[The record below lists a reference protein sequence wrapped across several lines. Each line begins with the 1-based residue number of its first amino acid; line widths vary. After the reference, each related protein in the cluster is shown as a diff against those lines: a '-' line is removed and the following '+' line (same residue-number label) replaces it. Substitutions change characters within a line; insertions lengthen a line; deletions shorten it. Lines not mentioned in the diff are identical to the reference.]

1 MADHINLKDLPTEG
15 ERLDFNKVSRYAVML
30 LGAGGI
36 GLIVSIILLFIPA
49 TQKAYGFSWLLGTVF
64 FFTIAVGGI
73 FWTLLHH
80 ASNSG
85 WGIAVRRVFERV
97 GSMIWLPGVLMLP
110 LFLISPVKHS
120 LWHWT
125 EIEDN
130 ANDKAAQQQT
140 IDNYQA
146 KHDALVAEYQ
156 ETVKEA
162 TAAGNLNEAKM
173 AEAEIAKIGEFD
185 ESKIAGK
192 IIKDKDAILYGKH
205 GYLNQPFMWA
215 RYISF
220 FVILTFIIFQM
231 RKWSTTQD
239 ETGGLKLTF
248 RMRRAACGFLPLF
261 AVAMTFG
268 AIDWVMAIDHH
279 WFSTMY
285 GVYFFAGSALSGMA
299 VIILVVTM
307 LRNLGYLRKVVTVEH
322 YHIMGKLMFAFVIFW
337 AYITFSQFFLIWYA
351 NITEETKYFLIRNTE
366 FWNYASI
373 ALVVC
378 HFVIPFILL
387 LPAWMKRTPRY
398 LAFMACY
405 VIVVHL
411 LDVYLMI
418 IPMRG
423 PIVASNYVIP
433 GAIIGD
439 LFAVVTVGC
448 LVAGGFL
455 YSLRKYSL
463 FPCRDPRLLES
474 VNAHN

>member
-15 ERLDFNKVSRYAVML
+15 ERLDFNKVSRYAVIL
-30 LGAGGI
+30 LGIGGI
-36 GLIVSIILLFIPA
+36 GLVVSLVLLLIPT

-85 WGIAVRRVFERV
+85 WGIAVRRVFENV

-110 LFLISPVKHS
+110 LFLISPVKHK

-130 ANDKAAQQQT
+130 AKDKASQT
-140 IDNYQA
+140 EYINKYKA
-146 KHDALVAEYQ
+146 EHEALVAERKATV
-156 ETVKEA
+156 ETA
-162 TAAGNLNEAKM
+162 TAAGDLNEAAM
-173 AEAEIAKIGEFD
+173 AQASIDDLGEFD
-185 ESKIAGK
+185 QSKIAGK
-192 IIKDKDAILYGKH
+192 IIKKKDAILYGKKA
-205 GYLNQPFMWA
+205 YLNQIFFWI
-215 RYISF
+215 RYI
-220 FVILTFIIFQM
+220 VIFGLLTYLIWQM
-231 RKWSTTQD
+231 RKWSVMQD
-239 ETGGLKLTF
+239 EIGGLKLTF
-248 RMRRAACGFLPLF
+248 RMRRAACGFMVIF
-261 AVAMTFG
+261 AIAMTFG

-307 LRNLGYLRKVVTVEH
+307 LRNLGYLKNIVSVEH
-322 YHIMGKLMFAFVIFW
+322 YHIMGKLMFAFVVFW
-337 AYITFSQFFLIWYA
+337 GYITFSQYFLIWYA

-366 FWNYASI
+366 FWNCVSI
-373 ALVVC
+373 ALLVF
-378 HFVIPFILL
+378 HFIVPFLLL

-398 LAFMACY
+398 LAFMACFI
-405 VIVVHL
+405 VVVHL

-423 PIVASNYVIP
+423 PVVAGNYVIP
-433 GAIIGD
+433 GAILGD
-439 LFAVVTVGC
+439 LLAVVTVGC
-448 LVAGGFL
+448 LFAGAFL

>member
-15 ERLDFNKVSRYAVML
+15 ERLDFKKVSRYAVKL
-30 LGAGGI
+30 LGIGGI
-36 GLIVSIILLFIPA
+36 GLVISLVLLCLES
-49 TQKAYGFSWLLGTVF
+49 TQKAYGFSWLLGTMF
-64 FFTIAVGGI
+64 FFSIAIGGI

-85 WGIAVRRVFERV
+85 WGIAVRRVFENI

-110 LFLISPVKHS
+110 LFLISPVKHA

-130 ANDKAAQQQT
+130 ANKKAAQEDV
-140 IDNYQA
+140 IAEYKS
-146 KHDALVAEYQ
+146 KHEALVAERQ
-156 ETVKEA
+156 TTVESA
-162 TAAGNLNEAKM
+162 TAAGNLNEAAM
-173 AEAEIAKIGEFD
+173 AQAAIKEIGEFD
-185 ESKIAGK
+185 EDKIAGK
-192 IIKDKDAILYGKH
+192 LIKKKDAILYGKK

-215 RYISF
+215 RYIGF
-220 FVILTFIIFQM
+220 FVILTLIIFQM
-231 RKWSTTQD
+231 RKWSTKQD
-239 ETGGLKLTF
+239 EIGGLKLTF
-248 RMRRAACGFLPLF
+248 RMRRAACGFLVPF
-261 AVAMTFG
+261 AIAMTFA

-285 GVYFFAGSALSGMA
+285 GVYFFAGSALAGMA

-307 LRNLGYLRKVVTVEH
+307 LRDLGYLKNIVTVEH
-322 YHIMGKLMFAFVIFW
+322 YHIMGKLLFAFVVFW
-337 AYITFSQFFLIWYA
+337 GYITFSQYFLIWYA

-373 ALVVC
+373 ALMVF
-378 HFVIPFILL
+378 HFVVPFVLL

-398 LAFMACY
+398 LAFMACLI
-405 VIVVHL
+405 IVVHL

-423 PIVASNYVIP
+423 PLVADFYVIP
-433 GAIIGD
+433 GAILGD
-439 LFAVVTVGC
+439 LLAVVTVGC
-448 LVAGGFL
+448 LAAGAFL

-474 VNAHN
+474 VNTHN